1 MLAGPITQRSV
12 VQNLHGCDIPP
23 PAIMNALYMGDSYL
37 REFEAKVVSVT
48 KGGENKFF
56 VVLDRT
62 AFYPNS
68 GGQPHDTG
76 KFIKDGIEYPV
87 VYVGKFSGKISH
99 EVSKEGL
106 KEGDV
111 IKGVID
117 WERRYG
123 LMRMHT
129 AAHIISE
136 VFHKDSG
143 ALITGNQLGLDKSR
157 IDFSLEN
164 FDREKI
170 SDYFQK
176 ANEIVEKDLEI
187 KMYFLPREK
196 AMKIEN
202 ITKLANAL
210 PPNIE
215 ELRIVEIGDFD
226 IQADGGT
233 HVKST
238 REIGKIKFIKAE
250 NKGKNNR
257 RVYFRLA

>member
-1 MLAGPITQRSV
+1 
-12 VQNLHGCDIPP
+12 
-23 PAIMNALYMGDSYL
+23 MNALYMDDSYMK
-37 REFEAKVVSVT
+37 EFEAKVVSVT

-62 AFYPNS
+62 AFYPDS
-68 GGQPHDTG
+68 GGQPYDTG
-76 KFIKDGIEYPV
+76 KMVNDRIECPV

-106 KEGDV
+106 KEGDA
-111 IKGVID
+111 IKGIID
-117 WERRYG
+117 WERRYI

-164 FDREKI
+164 FDREKMNE
-170 SDYFQK
+170 YFKK
-176 ANEIVEKDLEI
+176 ANEIVSKDLEV
-187 KMYFLPREK
+187 KTYSLPREK
-196 AMKIEN
+196 AMEIKN
-202 ITKLANAL
+202 VTKLANAL
-210 PPNIE
+210 PPNIK

-226 IQADGGT
+226 MQADGGT

-238 REIGKIKFIKAE
+238 KEIGRIEFLKAE
-250 NKGKNNR
+250 NRGKDNR
-257 RVYFRLA
+257 RVYFKLA

>member
-1 MLAGPITQRSV
+1 M
-12 VQNLHGCDIPP
+12 D
-23 PAIMNALYMGDSYL
+23 ALYMDDSYTK
-37 REFEAKVVSVT
+37 EFEAKVESVT

-56 VVLDRT
+56 VVLDKT

-76 KFIKDGIEYPV
+76 KFVKEGVEYPV

-111 IKGVID
+111 VKGAIE
-117 WERRYG
+117 WERRYA

-136 VFHKDSG
+136 VFHRDSG
-143 ALITGNQLGLDKSR
+143 AFITGNQLDFEKSR
-157 IDFSLEN
+157 IDFSLED
-164 FDREKI
+164 FDREKMTE
-170 SDYFQK
+170 YFAK
-176 ANEIVEKDLEI
+176 ANEIVGKDLNV
-187 KMYFLPREK
+187 KTYSLPREE

-202 ITKLANAL
+202 ITKLANVL
-210 PPNIE
+210 PPDVK
-215 ELRIVEIGDFD
+215 ELRIVEIEGFD

-238 REIGKIKFIKAE
+238 KEIGKIEFIKAE

-257 RVYFRLA
+257 RVYFKVA

>member
-1 MLAGPITQRSV
+1 MK
-12 VQNLHGCDIPP
+12 
-23 PAIMNALYMGDSYL
+23 
-37 REFEAKVVSVT
+37 EFEAKVVSIT

-56 VVLDRT
+56 IVLDKT

-76 KFIKDGIEYPV
+76 KIVKDGIEYPV

-106 KEGDV
+106 KEGDS
-111 IKGVID
+111 IKGIID
-117 WERRYG
+117 WDRRYA

-136 VFHKDSG
+136 VFHRDSG
-143 ALITGNQLGLDKSR
+143 ALITGNQLDMDKSR

-164 FDREKI
+164 FDREKM
-170 SDYFQK
+170 SGYFAK
-176 ANEIVEKDLEI
+176 ANEIVNKNLNV
-187 KMYFLPREK
+187 KTYFLPREE

-202 ITKLANAL
+202 ITKLANVL
-210 PPNIE
+210 PPNVK
-215 ELRIVEIGDFD
+215 ELRIVEIESFD
-226 IQADGGT
+226 TQADGGT

-238 REIGKIKFIKAE
+238 KEVGKVEFLKAE

-257 RVYFRLA
+257 RVYFRVA

>member
-1 MLAGPITQRSV
+1 
-12 VQNLHGCDIPP
+12 
-23 PAIMNALYMGDSYL
+23 MNALYMDDSYI

-48 KGGENKFF
+48 KGGEDKFF

-76 KFIKDGIEYPV
+76 KIVKNGVEYPV

-111 IKGVID
+111 VKGIID
-117 WERRYG
+117 WERRYK

-129 AAHIISE
+129 AAHLISE
-136 VFHKDSG
+136 IFHKETE
-143 ALITGNQLGLDKSR
+143 ALITGNQLGLEHSR

-164 FDREKI
+164 FDREMMKE
-170 SDYFQK
+170 YFTK
-176 ANEIVEKDLEI
+176 ANEIVSKDL
-187 KMYFLPREK
+187 KVKTYFLPREE
-196 AMKIEN
+196 AMKIED

-210 PPNIE
+210 PPDVKN
-215 ELRIVEIGDFD
+215 LRIVEIGNFD
-226 IQADGGT
+226 MQADGGT
-233 HVKST
+233 HVRST
-238 REIGKIKFIKAE
+238 KEIGRIEFLKAE

>member
-1 MLAGPITQRSV
+1 M
-12 VQNLHGCDIPP
+12 D
-23 PAIMNALYMGDSYL
+23 DSYVK
-37 REFEAKVVSVT
+37 EFEAKVESVT

-56 VVLDRT
+56 VVLDKT
-62 AFYPNS
+62 AFYPDS

-76 KFIKDGIEYPV
+76 KFLKDGVEYPI

-111 IKGVID
+111 VKGVID
-117 WERRYG
+117 WERRYM

-129 AAHIISE
+129 AAHLISE

-143 ALITGNQLGLDKSR
+143 ALITGNQLGMEKSR

-164 FDREKI
+164 FDREKMGE
-170 SDYFQK
+170 YFRK
-176 ANEIVEKDLEI
+176 ANEIVTKDL
-187 KMYFLPREK
+187 KVKTYFLPREE

-210 PPNIE
+210 PPNIK

-238 REIGKIKFIKAE
+238 KEIGRVEFIKAE

-257 RVYFRLA
+257 RVYFKLA

>member
-1 MLAGPITQRSV
+1 M
-12 VQNLHGCDIPP
+12 D
-23 PAIMNALYMGDSYL
+23 ALYMDDSYTK
-37 REFEAKVVSVT
+37 EFDAKVESVT
-48 KGGENKFF
+48 KGEEKKFF
-56 VVLDRT
+56 VVLDKT
-62 AFYPNS
+62 AFYPNA

-76 KFIKDGIEYPV
+76 KFVKEGVEYPV

-117 WERRYG
+117 LNRRYA

-136 VFHKDSG
+136 VFHRDSG
-143 ALITGNQLGLDKSR
+143 AMITGNQLDIDKSR

-164 FDREKI
+164 FDREKM
-170 SDYFQK
+170 SEYFAK
-176 ANEIVEKDLEI
+176 ANEIVERDLNV
-187 KMYFLPREK
+187 KTYFLPREE

-202 ITKLANAL
+202 ITKLANVL
-210 PPNIE
+210 PPNVK
-215 ELRIVEIGDFD
+215 ELRIVEIEGFD
-226 IQADGGT
+226 TQADGGT

-238 REIGKIKFIKAE
+238 KEVGKIEFLKAE

-257 RVYFRLA
+257 RVYFKVA